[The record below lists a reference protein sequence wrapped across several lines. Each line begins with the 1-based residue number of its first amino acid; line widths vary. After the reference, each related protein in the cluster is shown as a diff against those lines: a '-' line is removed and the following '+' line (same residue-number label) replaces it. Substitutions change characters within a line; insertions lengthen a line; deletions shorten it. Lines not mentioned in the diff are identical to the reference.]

1 MLAVRLATARW
12 IWVYRSGVAKCL
24 LMDDVSAKHHQQL
37 LEYRTYTRNSTPP
50 FRSVSSRN
58 PPRTNLK
65 GIKGLG
71 LLLHR
76 AFAAAATTTN
86 FQLFG
91 PRFTQGENYI
101 QTTIYIC
108 YIVHPPY
115 HRPAIASMV
124 RYRSFPA
131 NDFPEVILSNRF
143 QRSKFTSRCSWLLRV
158 S

>member
-1 MLAVRLATARW
+1 
-12 IWVYRSGVAKCL
+12 
-24 LMDDVSAKHHQQL
+24 MDDISAKHHQQL

-65 GIKGLG
+65 GIIGLG

-108 YIVHPPY
+108 YIAHPPN
-115 HRPAIASMV
+115 HQPAIASMV
-124 RYRSFPA
+124 RYRSSS
-131 NDFPEVILSNRF
+131 ERLSRGSSAIGSSDQSLHPGALGFSGYRRWN
-143 QRSKFTSRCSWLLRV
+143 SLT
-158 S
+158 

>member
-1 MLAVRLATARW
+1 
-12 IWVYRSGVAKCL
+12 
-24 LMDDVSAKHHQQL
+24 MDDVSAKHHQQL

-58 PPRTNLK
+58 PPRTTSKVL
-65 GIKGLG
+65 GLG

-91 PRFTQGENYI
+91 PRFTQGDNYI
-101 QTTIYIC
+101 HKRLVIYIC
-108 YIVHPPY
+108 YIALPPY

-124 RYRSFPA
+124 RYRSF
-131 NDFPEVILSNRF
+131 
-143 QRSKFTSRCSWLLRV
+143 
-158 S
+158 